1 MKHFKLGWLDK
12 AHLVFVCVVKQEHG
26 SLSPGDVLAVHNEHR
41 RGVGGDEEG
50 EVRPQL
56 RVDQAVVRR
65 QVRRPGQHGQL
76 RGGTI

>member
-1 MKHFKLGWLDK
+1 MNHFKLGWLDK
-12 AHLVFVCVVKQEHG
+12 AHLVLICVVEEEHG
-26 SLSPGDVLAVHNEHR
+26 SLSPGDVLAVHNEHG

-65 QVRRPGQHGQL
+65 QVRRPGQHGEL
-76 RGGTI
+76 CRGAI